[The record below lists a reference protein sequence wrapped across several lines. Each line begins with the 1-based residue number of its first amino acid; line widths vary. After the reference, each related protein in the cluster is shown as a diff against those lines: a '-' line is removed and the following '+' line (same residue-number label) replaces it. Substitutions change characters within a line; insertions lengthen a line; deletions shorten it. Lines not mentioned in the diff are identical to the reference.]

1 MKRLLFTIICD
12 IRLQFRNGFYY
23 VVAFILAGWA
33 ILLTQ
38 IPAIDWGRLLPA
50 LVLSNLIVA
59 TFYFVAGLVLL
70 EKGEG
75 TLEAQVVTPLST
87 WEYLASKVISLTGL
101 SLIENLIIVGLA
113 YGLGFWVFPMVLG
126 IGLASAI
133 YVLVGFVAIARYDSI
148 NEYIFP
154 SALYTMALVL
164 PLLHY
169 FGIWDS
175 WVFYLHPLQASLIL
189 MKAAFLPVTLWQ
201 LAYGLLYSAL
211 WIAILFLYSRR
222 TFHNFIVIKA
232 GVH

>member
-1 MKRLLFTIICD
+1 MKRLFSTILCD

-33 ILLTQ
+33 LLLTQ
-38 IPAIDWGRLLPA
+38 IPAIDWGKLLPP

-59 TFYFVAGLVLL
+59 TFYFIGGLVLL

-75 TLEAQVVTPLST
+75 TLEAQVVTPLTT

-101 SLIENLIIVGLA
+101 SLVENLVIVGLA

-133 YVLVGFVAIARYDSI
+133 YVLVGFMAIARYDTI

-154 SALYTMALVL
+154 SVLYTVALVL

-169 FGIWDS
+169 FGIWES
-175 WVFYLHPLQASLIL
+175 WLFYLHPLLAPLIL
-189 MKAAFLPVTLWQ
+189 MKAAFLPVKLWQ
-201 LAYGLLYSAL
+201 LAYALLFSSF
-211 WIAILFLYSRR
+211 WIAILFLYSVRF
-222 TFHNFIVIKA
+222 FHNFIVIKA
-232 GVH
+232 GVR

>member
-1 MKRLLFTIICD
+1 MKRLFSTILCD

-33 ILLTQ
+33 LLLTQ
-38 IPAIDWGRLLPA
+38 IPAIDWGKLLPP

-59 TFYFVAGLVLL
+59 TFYFIGGLVLL

-75 TLEAQVVTPLST
+75 TLEAQVVTPLTT

-101 SLIENLIIVGLA
+101 SLVENLVIVGLA

-133 YVLVGFVAIARYDSI
+133 YVLVGFMAIARYDTI

-154 SALYTMALVL
+154 SVLYTVALVL

-169 FGIWDS
+169 FGIWES
-175 WVFYLHPLQASLIL
+175 WLFYLHPLLAPLIL
-189 MKAAFLPVTLWQ
+189 MKAAFLPVKLWQ
-201 LAYGLLYSAL
+201 LAYALLFSSF
-211 WIAILFLYSRR
+211 WIAILFLYSVRS
-222 TFHNFIVIKA
+222 FHNFIVIKA
-232 GVH
+232 GVR